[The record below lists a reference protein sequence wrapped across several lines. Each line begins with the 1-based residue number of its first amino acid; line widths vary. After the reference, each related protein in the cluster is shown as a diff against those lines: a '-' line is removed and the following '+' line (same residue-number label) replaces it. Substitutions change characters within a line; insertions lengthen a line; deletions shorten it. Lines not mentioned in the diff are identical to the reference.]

1 MSDSKR
7 AVAIA
12 KQPPPENA
20 ENAMR
25 EALRRIDE
33 DLSWFFECAGAVS
46 REDMVGMIRDAQ
58 KRIESVRGDVWPS
71 TETQDANAPIGG
83 GV

>member
-33 DLSWFFECAGAVS
+33 DLRWFFECAGAVS
-46 REDMVGMIRDAQ
+46 REDMAGMIRDAQ
-58 KRIESVRGDVWPS
+58 KRIDSVRGDVWPI
-71 TETQDANAPIGG
+71 TETAGVDAT
-83 GV
+83 